1 MALSN
6 GEVYFAQTIKRL
18 HRSPKQTTFR
28 KRVKWVMRWTLE
40 LCAVFYMSVSLSGCG
55 TFRCCFAKSSD
66 SFEIGM

>member
-6 GEVYFAQTIKRL
+6 GEVYFAQTITRL
-18 HRSPKQTTFR
+18 HRSPKKTTFR

-55 TFRCCFAKSSD
+55 NFHCCLAKSSD